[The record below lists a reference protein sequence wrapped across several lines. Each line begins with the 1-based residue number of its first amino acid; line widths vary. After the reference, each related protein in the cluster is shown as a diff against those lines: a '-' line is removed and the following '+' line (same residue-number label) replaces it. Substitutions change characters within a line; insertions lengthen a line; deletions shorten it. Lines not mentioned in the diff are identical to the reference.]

1 MTGRKSIPFFLMV
14 FFAMLV
20 NMIFTIPSSAQ
31 DKSENVVKV
40 YYFHGEVRCATCTK
54 IENLIADAMDN
65 KFKKLIASGKLQFKV
80 INYNEQK
87 NSIYEKKYDLYSQ
100 TLIIS
105 RIKNGKETK
114 WKSAEKIWTLHSN
127 KKKFIDYVASEISD
141 YLKGL

>member
-1 MTGRKSIPFFLMV
+1 MV
-14 FFAMLV
+14 FFAMHV

-40 YYFHGEVRCATCTK
+40 YYFHGEVRCATCIK